1 MLTTEDMKSLLSKP
15 EDDYIL
21 PEDTMLSVDRAQGE
35 SDVLGQ
41 KLLTSEDLNKSI
53 RIGEEDVQEQVDS
66 SLRAEELITSN
77 RIGEEVDTSLNTTL
91 GASTKDNPDDEAALG
106 SGNFRDDT
114 STMKITKG
122 IEESN
127 NNFI

>member
-1 MLTTEDMKSLLSKP
+1 MLTTEDMKNLLSKP

-21 PEDTMLSVDRAQGE
+21 PEDTMLSVDKAQGE

-114 STMKITKG
+114 STMKITRG
-122 IEESN
+122 IEEEN
-127 NNFI
+127 NNFL